1 MKKEKN
7 VKIMFA
13 GIVTLLAFVLWTFLV
28 IFFDVKPVGVN
39 SSNIGFATLNTFMHE
54 LFGVHMVLYNITD
67 WLSILP
73 IVFMLSFAV
82 VGVVQL
88 LKRKS
93 LKKVD
98 SDILL
103 LGGFYIVVFVCFV
116 FFEEC
121 VVNYRPVLINGVM
134 EASYPSSTTLL
145 VMCVM
150 PTTLIVLK
158 RRIKN
163 AVLRNIVTCT
173 LIAFTIFMVVCRLIS
188 GVHWFSDIIG
198 GALFSAGLVMIFYV
212 LTKTVKRDN
221 KS

>member
-7 VKIMFA
+7 MKIMLAGVVLLIAFA
-13 GIVTLLAFVLWTFLV
+13 LWTLLVCLV
-28 IFFDVKPVGVN
+28 DVKPVGVN
-39 SSNIGFATLNTFMHE
+39 GSDIGFATLNTFMHE
-54 LFGVHMVLYNITD
+54 LFGVHMALYNITD

-73 IVFMLSFAV
+73 IVFMFSFAV
-82 VGVVQL
+82 VGVIQL
-88 LKRKS
+88 FKRKNI
-93 LKKVD
+93 KKVD

-103 LGGFYIVVFVCFV
+103 LGGFYIAVFVCFI
-116 FFEEC
+116 FFEKF

-150 PTTLIVLK
+150 PTAAIVLK

-163 AVLRNIVTCT
+163 LVLRNIVTCT

-188 GVHWFSDIIG
+188 GVHWVSDIIG
-198 GALFSAGLVMIFYV
+198 GALLSAGLVMIFYV

>member
-7 VKIMFA
+7 MKIMLAGVILLIAFA
-13 GIVTLLAFVLWTFLV
+13 LWTLLVCLV
-28 IFFDVKPVGVN
+28 DVKPVGVN
-39 SSNIGFATLNTFMHE
+39 GSDIGFATLNTFMHE
-54 LFGVHMVLYNITD
+54 LFGVHMALYNITD

-73 IVFMLSFAV
+73 IVFMFSFAV
-82 VGVVQL
+82 VGVIQL
-88 LKRKS
+88 LKRKNI
-93 LKKVD
+93 KKVD

-103 LGGFYIVVFVCFV
+103 LGGFYIAVFVCFI
-116 FFEEC
+116 FFEKF

-134 EASYPSSTTLL
+134 EASYPSSTTML

-150 PTTLIVLK
+150 PTAAIVLK

-163 AVLRNIVTCT
+163 LVLRNIVTCT

-188 GVHWFSDIIG
+188 GVHWVSDIIG
-198 GALFSAGLVMIFYV
+198 GALLSAGLVMIFYV

>member
-7 VKIMFA
+7 MKIMLAGVILLIAFA
-13 GIVTLLAFVLWTFLV
+13 LWTLLVCLV
-28 IFFDVKPVGVN
+28 DVKPVGVN
-39 SSNIGFATLNTFMHE
+39 GSDIGFATLNTFMHE
-54 LFGVHMVLYNITD
+54 LFGVHMALYDITD

-82 VGVVQL
+82 VGVIQL
-88 LKRKS
+88 FKRNNI
-93 LKKVD
+93 KKVD

-103 LGGFYIVVFVCFV
+103 LGGFYIAVFVCFI
-116 FFEEC
+116 FFEKF

-134 EASYPSSTTLL
+134 EASYPSSTTML

-150 PTTLIVLK
+150 PTAAIVLK

-163 AVLRNIVTCT
+163 LVLRNIVTCT

-188 GVHWFSDIIG
+188 GVHWVSDIIG
-198 GALFSAGLVMIFYV
+198 GALLSAGLVMIFYV

>member
-7 VKIMFA
+7 MKIMLAGVVGLIAFA
-13 GIVTLLAFVLWTFLV
+13 LWTLLVCLV
-28 IFFDVKPVGVN
+28 DVKPVGVN
-39 SSNIGFATLNTFMHE
+39 GSNIGFATLNTFMHE
-54 LFGVHMVLYNITD
+54 LFGVHMAMYNITD

-73 IVFMLSFAV
+73 IVFMFSFAV
-82 VGVVQL
+82 VGVIQL
-88 LKRKS
+88 FKRKNI
-93 LKKVD
+93 KKVD

-103 LGGFYIVVFVCFV
+103 LGGFYIAVFVCFI
-116 FFEEC
+116 FFEKF

-134 EASYPSSTTLL
+134 EASYPSSTTML

-150 PTTLIVLK
+150 PTAVIVLK

-163 AVLRNIVTCT
+163 LVLRNIVTCT

-188 GVHWFSDIIG
+188 GVHWVSDIIG
-198 GALFSAGLVMIFYV
+198 GALLSAGLVMIFYV

>member
-7 VKIMFA
+7 MKIMLAGVILLIAFA
-13 GIVTLLAFVLWTFLV
+13 LWTLLVCLV
-28 IFFDVKPVGVN
+28 DVKPAGVN
-39 SSNIGFATLNTFMHE
+39 GSDIGFATLNTFMHE
-54 LFGVHMVLYNITD
+54 LFGVHMALYNITD

-82 VGVVQL
+82 VGVIQL
-88 LKRKS
+88 FKRKNI
-93 LKKVD
+93 KKVD
-98 SDILL
+98 SDILS
-103 LGGFYIVVFVCFV
+103 LGGFYIVVFVCFI
-116 FFEEC
+116 FFEKF

-145 VMCVM
+145 VMCVI
-150 PTTLIVLK
+150 PTAAIVLK
-158 RRIKN
+158 RLIKN
-163 AVLRNIVTCT
+163 LVLRNIVTCT

-188 GVHWFSDIIG
+188 GVHWVSDIIG
-198 GALFSAGLVMIFYV
+198 GALLSAGLVMIFYV

>member
-7 VKIMFA
+7 MKIMLAGVVGLIAFA
-13 GIVTLLAFVLWTFLV
+13 LWTLLVCLV
-28 IFFDVKPVGVN
+28 DVKPVGVN
-39 SSNIGFATLNTFMHE
+39 GSNIGFATLNTFMHE
-54 LFGVHMVLYNITD
+54 LFGVHMALYNITD

-73 IVFMLSFAV
+73 IVFMFSFAV
-82 VGVVQL
+82 VGVIQL
-88 LKRKS
+88 FKRKNI
-93 LKKVD
+93 KKVD

-103 LGGFYIVVFVCFV
+103 LGGFYIAVFVCFI
-116 FFEEC
+116 FFEKF

-134 EASYPSSTTLL
+134 EASYPSSTTML

-150 PTTLIVLK
+150 PTAAIVLK

-163 AVLRNIVTCT
+163 LVLRNIVTCT

-188 GVHWFSDIIG
+188 GVHWVSDIIG
-198 GALFSAGLVMIFYV
+198 GALLSAGLVMIFYV

>member
-7 VKIMFA
+7 MKIMLAGVILLIAFA
-13 GIVTLLAFVLWTFLV
+13 LWTLLVCLV
-28 IFFDVKPVGVN
+28 DVKPVGVN
-39 SSNIGFATLNTFMHE
+39 GSDIGFATLNTFMHE
-54 LFGVHMVLYNITD
+54 LFGVHMALYNITD

-73 IVFMLSFAV
+73 IVFMFSFAV
-82 VGVVQL
+82 VGVIQL
-88 LKRKS
+88 FKRKNI
-93 LKKVD
+93 KKVD

-103 LGGFYIVVFVCFV
+103 LGGFYIAVFVCFI
-116 FFEEC
+116 FFEKF
-121 VVNYRPVLINGVM
+121 VVNYRPVLINDVM

-150 PTTLIVLK
+150 PTAVIVLK

-163 AVLRNIVTCT
+163 SVLRNIVTCT

-188 GVHWFSDIIG
+188 GVHWVSDIIG
-198 GALFSAGLVMIFYV
+198 GALLSAGLVMIFYV